1 MLSEVLVG
9 AVDTLAAIGIGSAL
23 AGWLRISPGLGERGL
38 LGLIG
43 VACAGAVAQLFFPLS
58 GVVQV
63 VFAALGILL
72 AILHRRQIEDA
83 SNWPA
88 LIGLAAGFVA
98 VAWVWRSA
106 PLAYDEGLYY
116 LQTIKWLRQF
126 PLTIGLA
133 NLHGRLGFNSQ
144 DFVLLA
150 ALPGSGSPWVAR
162 SVLSGLIVASFVQRM
177 DGLRDATPWRPEV
190 FWYAALAPLAF
201 VTNPVHEL
209 SGPDFL
215 CLALIAYWIL
225 LALQVTPGADGSTT
239 DYALLV
245 TIGAFAAT
253 VKLSALPVL
262 GLTLAGAVW
271 AWNSGWIQKRVLGLC
286 ALLFGVWLLRGL
298 LLSGCALYP
307 VRQSCMFVLPWSVR
321 PEQVTWHSMAIQ
333 SWARRPEVFDY
344 HAVLGNWDWL
354 RPWFST
360 ALDEPI
366 LRFAAAGAMAYLLSC
381 MGFMGRGW
389 GRRRAY
395 GLGGFLAGCIAWWFF
410 SAPDVR
416 FGAGFLICFG
426 LLGFSLLASLALP
439 APGMLRH
446 GLVILPAVVV
456 VAGIYAVVTAAP
468 GQTPVPWAV
477 ETYELRTPSEPRVWI
492 PQKGQLCWDHE
503 LPCTPYIHVDSWRRI
518 WWPRGLPT
526 FAESSFSAPADWM
539 GYEAE
544 DSRRR
549 PAMGVPAKRKGAG
562 Q

>member
-1 MLSEVLVG
+1 MLNELLAG
-9 AVDTLAAIGIGSAL
+9 AANALAAIGIGSAL
-23 AGWLRISPGLGERGL
+23 AGWLRVSPSLGERGL

-43 VACAGAVAQLFFPLS
+43 VACAGAVTQLLFPLS

-72 AILHRRQIEDA
+72 AILHWRQIKRA
-83 SNWPA
+83 STWPA

-106 PLAYDEGLYY
+106 PVFYDDGLYY
-116 LQTIKWLRQF
+116 LQTVRWLRQF

-144 DFVLLA
+144 NFVLLA
-150 ALPGSGSPWVAR
+150 ALPGSASPWVAR
-162 SVLSGLIVASFVQRM
+162 SVLSGLILASFVQRLE
-177 DGLRDATPWRPEV
+177 GLRNAARWRPEV
-190 FWYAALAPLAF
+190 FWYAALAPLLF
-201 VTNPVHEL
+201 LTNPVHAL
-209 SGPDFL
+209 AGPDLL
-215 CLALIAYWIL
+215 CLALVAYWVL
-225 LALQVTPGADGSTT
+225 LALQVTPGAEGSTT
-239 DYALLV
+239 DYALLA
-245 TIGAFAAT
+245 TIGTFAAT
-253 VKLSALPVL
+253 VKLSTLPVL
-262 GLTLAGAVW
+262 GLTLVGAVW
-271 AWNSGWIQKRVLGLC
+271 AWHSGWVQKRVLVLC
-286 ALLFGVWLLRGL
+286 AVLFGVWLVRGV

-307 VRQSCMFVLPWSVR
+307 VRQSCVFVLPWSVK
-321 PEQVTWHSMAIQ
+321 PEQVTWHAMAIG
-333 SWARRPEVFDY
+333 SWARRPEVMDY

-354 RPWFST
+354 RPWFSA

-366 LRFAAAGAMAYLLSC
+366 LQFAAAGGMACLFSC
-381 MGFMGRGW
+381 LGFMRRGW
-389 GRRRAY
+389 RRPRAY
-395 GLGGFLAGCIAWWFF
+395 GLAGFLAGCIAWWFF

-456 VAGIYAVVTAAP
+456 VAGIHAVLTAAP
-468 GQTPVPWAV
+468 GQTPPTPVA
-477 ETYELRTPSEPRVWI
+477 ETYAVRTASGLPVWI

-518 WWPRGLPT
+518 WWPRGLPMS
-526 FAESSFSAPADWM
+526 AESSLSPPADWT

-549 PAMGVPAKRKGAG
+549 PAMGVPRKRKGPG